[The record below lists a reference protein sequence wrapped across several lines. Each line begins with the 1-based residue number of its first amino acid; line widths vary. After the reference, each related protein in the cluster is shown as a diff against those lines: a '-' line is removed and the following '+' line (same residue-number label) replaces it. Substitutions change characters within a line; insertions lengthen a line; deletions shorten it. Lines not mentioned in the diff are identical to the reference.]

1 MENWYLMQNITNYNL
16 IKNRKDF
23 SSLQK
28 IILANRD
35 ITDDYNLDTFL
46 NPSIKNMH
54 SPLLMKD
61 MKKGV
66 DTILEAM
73 RQGKKILIVG
83 DYDQDGVSATVILY
97 KGLKFIYDEIYYA
110 IPDRIED
117 GYGINTNIIDKAIDD
132 GIGLVITCDNGI
144 AALDTIQYAKDRGLS
159 VIVTDHHEIVVR
171 DGVEYLPNADA
182 VINPHQREDKYP
194 FKMICG
200 ALVAY
205 KFIEA
210 IQIMYGNMLGFDRKS
225 VESLIQ
231 FAALGTICDMMPI
244 VNENRIV
251 VIEGLKQLNLR
262 NNLGIA
268 QLLNEIN
275 WNEDVDIYTVGFLIG
290 PTINASGRIYTAK
303 LGVELFLDDDIET
316 VREYARA
323 LVDLNNERK
332 KMTKDSVELAISRI
346 DDENIDK
353 NDIIVL
359 YENSIHES
367 ICGLVAGRI
376 KDRYNKPTIILTDST
391 EDGLI
396 KGSGRSIKAYNMYE
410 NLNKFRDDYIA
421 FGGHEMACGLTF
433 EKSKLDDIYNKLLDN
448 SNLQTKDFMKEIE
461 LDFTLKFNQIKSE
474 IIKEIDFL
482 EPYGFGFKSPIFATK
497 RVNVVNASILGI
509 NRNVLRLVLSDGYD
523 THQAIGFKL
532 EDYVNLLDN
541 EEINTTDDLENL
553 KGKYIDI
560 AYKIGLNTFNGYTN
574 IQLEIVSMR

>member
-1 MENWYLMQNITNYNL
+1 MENWYLMQNKTNYNL

-23 SSLQK
+23 SLIQK

-35 ITDDYNLDTFL
+35 IIDDYNLNTFL
-46 NPSIKNMH
+46 NPTIKNMH

-66 DTILEAM
+66 ETILESM
-73 RQGKKILIVG
+73 RHGKKILIVG

-117 GYGINTNIIDKAIDD
+117 GYGINTNIIDKAIEDE
-132 GIGLVITCDNGI
+132 IGLVITCDNGI
-144 AALDTIQYAKDRGLS
+144 AALDAIQYAKDRGLT
-159 VIVTDHHEIVVR
+159 VIVTDHHETVVR

-182 VINPHQREDKYP
+182 VINPHRKDDNYP

-205 KFIEA
+205 KFIET
-210 IQIMYGNMLGFDRKS
+210 IQIMYGDMLGFDRKS

-262 NNLGIA
+262 NNLGISA
-268 QLLNEIN
+268 LLNEIN
-275 WNEDVDIYTVGFLIG
+275 WNKEVDIYTVGFLIG
-290 PTINASGRIYTAK
+290 PIINASGRIYTAK
-303 LGVELFLDDDIET
+303 LGVELFLDEDIES
-316 VREYARA
+316 VREYASA

-332 KMTKDSVELAISRI
+332 NMTKDSVEIVISRI

-353 NDIIVL
+353 NDIIIL
-359 YENSIHES
+359 YEKSIHES
-367 ICGLVAGRI
+367 ICGLVAGRV
-376 KDRYNKPTIILTDST
+376 KDRYNKPAIILTDST
-391 EDGLI
+391 EKGLV

-410 NLNKFRDDYIA
+410 NLNKFRDDYVA

-433 EKSKLDDIYNKLLDN
+433 EKDKLSEIYDKLLVS
-448 SNLQTKDFMKEIE
+448 SNLQSKDFMKEIE
-461 LDFTLKFNQIKSE
+461 LDFTLKFSQIKSKIIEE
-474 IIKEIDFL
+474 INFL

-497 RVNVVNASILGI
+497 HVQVLNASILGI
-509 NRNVLRLVLSDGYD
+509 NRNVLRLVLSDDTD

-532 EDYVNLLDN
+532 DDYVNLLDN
-541 EEINTTDDLENL
+541 KEINSTDDLEKL
-553 KGKYIDI
+553 KGQYIDI
-560 AYKIGLNTFNGYTN
+560 AYKLGLNTFNGYTN
-574 IQLEIVSMR
+574 IQLEIVSIR

>member
-23 SSLQK
+23 SSIQK

-35 ITDDYNLDTFL
+35 IIDEYNLDTFL
-46 NPSIKNMH
+46 NPTIKNMH

-66 DTILEAM
+66 NTILEAM
-73 RQGKKILIVG
+73 RQNKKILIVG

-97 KGLKFIYDEIYYA
+97 KGLKFIYDEIFYA
-110 IPDRIED
+110 IPNRIED
-117 GYGINTNIIDKAIDD
+117 GYGINKNIIDQAIEDE
-132 GIGLVITCDNGI
+132 IGLVITCDNGI
-144 AALDTIQYAKDRGLS
+144 AALDTIQYAKDKGLM

-171 DGVEYLPNADA
+171 DGVEYLPNADC
-182 VINPHQREDKYP
+182 VINPHQKEDKYP
-194 FKMICG
+194 FKIICG

-210 IQIMYGNMLGFDRKS
+210 IQIMYGDMLGFDKKS

-244 VNENRIV
+244 INENRIV

-268 QLLNEIN
+268 ALLDEIN
-275 WNEDVDIYTVGFLIG
+275 WNNKVDIYTVGFLIG
-290 PTINASGRIYTAK
+290 PIINASGRIYTAK

-316 VREYARA
+316 IREYASA

-346 DDENIDK
+346 EDENIDK

-359 YENSIHES
+359 YEKSIHES
-367 ICGLVAGRI
+367 ICGLVAGRV
-376 KDRYNKPTIILTDST
+376 KDRFNKPTLILTDST
-391 EDGLI
+391 ENGLI

-421 FGGHEMACGLTF
+421 FGGHEMACGVTF
-433 EKSKLDDIYNKLLDN
+433 EKNKLEDIYNKLLAS
-448 SNLQTKDFMKEIE
+448 SNLQAKDLVKEIE
-461 LDFTLKFNQIKSE
+461 IDFTLKFNQINFD

-482 EPYGFGFKSPIFATK
+482 APYGFGFKSPVFATK
-497 RVNVVNASILGI
+497 HVNVVNASILGS
-509 NRNVLRLVLSDGYD
+509 NRNVLKLILSDGTD
-523 THQAIGFKL
+523 THQVIGFKL
-532 EDYVNLLDN
+532 EDYVKLLDN
-541 EEINTTDDLENL
+541 EKIKNTDDLEKL

-574 IQLEIVSMR
+574 IQLEIVSIR